1 MELARSSEPTE
12 SVRDPGYGALSNCG
26 AREVCPSSL
35 EPGQAQPTYQAD
47 GGGAQESWQSV
58 TLTPNK
64 PQKQLAEGNQGQDPP
79 YTAQASLWFTQV
91 LIVWS
96 WLNWMC

>member
-12 SVRDPGYGALSNCG
+12 SVRDPGYSALSNCG

-47 GGGAQESWQSV
+47 GGGAQESWQNLQCHINS
-58 TLTPNK
+58 
-64 PQKQLAEGNQGQDPP
+64 Q
-79 YTAQASLWFTQV
+79 QATEATG
-91 LIVWS
+91 
-96 WLNWMC
+96 